1 VNFPPRVILALV
13 AVAVFAV
20 IAVWGIVAVLRAKR
34 LTAGRR
40 MAGIGGIILI
50 AALLIA
56 LVAFIWPA
64 YWD

>member
-13 AVAVFAV
+13 AIAVFAV
-20 IAVWGIVAVLRAKR
+20 IAVWGIVAVLRAER

-50 AALLIA
+50 VALLIA
-56 LVAFIWPA
+56 WVAFIWPA